1 MLKNARGFTLIEALI
16 SLVILS
22 FVSLISFNFVLNL
35 HDYIRLNNVLLVFQ
49 ADLHY
54 ARDFNMMQL
63 SDSDSQRM
71 VIRIYHQE
79 NRYEILIGDVVKNE
93 RELPNNIAIPHQFVT
108 SDISF
113 NERGNLGL
121 GRTFVFTSR
130 YHERRVVFSVGAGG
144 FDVR

>member
-22 FVSLISFNFVLNL
+22 IISLFSFTFVLNL
-35 HDYIRLNNVLLVFQ
+35 HDYIRLNNVLSVFQ

-63 SDSDSQRM
+63 GDSKAM
-71 VIRIYHQE
+71 EIRIYHHE
-79 NRYEILIGDVVKNE
+79 NRYVILIGNVLQNA
-93 RELPNNIAIPHQFVT
+93 RELPQNISIPHQNTT
-108 SDISF
+108 SSISF
-113 NERGNLGL
+113 NERGNLGA
-121 GRTFVFTSR
+121 GRTFVFSSR
-130 YHERRVVFSVGAGG
+130 FHERSVVFSVGVGG

>member
-1 MLKNARGFTLIEALI
+1 MLRNARGFTLIEALI

-22 FVSLISFNFVLNL
+22 IISLASFTFVLNL
-35 HDYIRLNNVLLVFQ
+35 HDYIRLNHVLSVFQ

-63 SDSDSQRM
+63 NASERM
-71 VIRIYHQE
+71 TIRIHHNE
-79 NRYEILIGDVVKNE
+79 NRYAVLINNVVQNE
-93 RELPNNIAIPHQFVT
+93 RELPNHISIPHQNAI

-113 NERGNLGL
+113 NEQGNLGV
-121 GRTFVFTSR
+121 GGTFVFSSR

>member
-1 MLKNARGFTLIEALI
+1 MFRDASGFTLIEALI

-22 FVSLISFNFVLNL
+22 IMSLVSFTFVLNL
-35 HDYIRLNNVLLVFQ
+35 HDYVRLNKVLTIFQ

-63 SDSDSQRM
+63 NERERM
-71 VIRIYHQE
+71 TIRIYHNE
-79 NRYEILIGDVVKNE
+79 NKYIILIGNIQQYE
-93 RELPNNIAIPHQFVT
+93 RELPNNISILSQNAI
-108 SDISF
+108 SEISF
-113 NERGNLGL
+113 NERGNLGA
-121 GRTFVFTSR
+121 GRTLVFSSS

>member
-1 MLKNARGFTLIEALI
+1 MFRNERGFTLIEALV

-22 FVSLISFNFVLNL
+22 IMSLVSFTFVLNL
-35 HDYIRLNNVLLVFQ
+35 HDYIRLNNVLTVFQ

-63 SDSDSQRM
+63 EDSRRM
-71 VIRIYHQE
+71 TIRIYHNE
-79 NRYEILIGDVVKNE
+79 NRYVILIDNVQQNE
-93 RELPNNIAIPHQFVT
+93 RELPNNISIPSPNIT
-108 SDISF
+108 SEISF
-113 NERGNLGL
+113 NERGNLGA
-121 GRTFVFTSR
+121 GRTLVFSSR